1 MGGWHRTALKRC
13 LRRETHRTPI
23 RRMAEAKFLGMEIET
38 VARRA
43 IERVTFNRIIQAQL
57 VRTMH
62 TQLMRT
68 SRLRPKP

>member
-43 IERVTFNRIIQAQL
+43 IEHVTAADAYVPSSAKAIADR
-57 VRTMH
+57 RT
-62 TQLMRT
+62 
-68 SRLRPKP
+68 PYYI